1 MVPRGEFRANR
12 TFGSLLFP
20 LGDLVRCVESPPGD
34 FAHLM
39 VMDLD
44 LIGHVLDERLRSI
57 GFGLSIFA
65 SAKFFLFSR
74 EALFGEFRLTRSL
87 QVVCRLAVSAYW

>member
-1 MVPRGEFRANR
+1 
-12 TFGSLLFP
+12 
-20 LGDLVRCVESPPGD
+20 
-34 FAHLM
+34 M

-74 EALFGEFRLTRSL
+74 EALFAEFRLARSL
-87 QVVCRLAVSAYW
+87 QVVCWLAVGAYW

>member
-1 MVPRGEFRANR
+1 VVPRGEFRANR

-20 LGDLVRCVESPPGD
+20 LGDLVRCVEFPPGD

-74 EALFGEFRLTRSL
+74 EALFGEFRLSALL
-87 QVVCRLAVSAYW
+87 QVACWSPVSAWQ